1 MTEPTDKELEA
12 FAIEEEFLLFCDV
25 DEFTQIARAVLAK
38 WGTLRAEKI
47 VIPTDTMEQE
57 FQKHYRR
64 GYEAGKKATTQQ
76 PTQAQV
82 VNQANRPFIV
92 RLAED
97 FAEEC
102 VTAGYVTT
110 KAASYGRLMDEAL
123 STQAQAGAVPP
134 EAEPIVL
141 NCEAPGDLK
150 PGDYVFASRWSDCD
164 PGDPW
169 EVGFVSEVGVYPES
183 MTKAGYVVL
192 QGGSRRWGRA
202 MRITPEQGL
211 RICEQ
216 FPSMERLPQDYDAIA
231 RVFGIKGGQHVG
243 NVD

>member
-1 MTEPTDKELEA
+1 MNEPTDAEIDTLILEHGVMGQAWPTQRQLHA
-12 FAIEEEFLLFCDV
+12 F
-25 DEFTQIARAVLAK
+25 ARAVLAK
-38 WGTLRAEKI
+38 WGTPPAVAGEPVAWLS
-47 VIPTDTMEQE
+47 TDSIGERYLCFTKPNDSDPVRPLV
-57 FQKHYRR
+57 F
-64 GYEAGKKATTQQ
+64 GDTTPQ
-76 PTQAQV
+76 P
-82 VNQANRPFIV
+82 
-92 RLAED
+92 
-97 FAEEC
+97 
-102 VTAGYVTT
+102 
-110 KAASYGRLMDEAL
+110 
-123 STQAQAGAVPP
+123 TQAQAGAVPP

-192 QGGSRRWGRA
+192 HGGSRRWGRA
-202 MRITPEQGL
+202 MRITPEQGR

-231 RVFGIKGGQHVG
+231 RVFGIKGGQHG
-243 NVD
+243 TDI